1 MPSKDL
7 SFILLGEDR
16 SASRV
21 MSETAANAEKATG
34 RIGGAFSK
42 VGGVIGGEFG
52 EVLNRVGAG
61 ISQVGEKS
69 GKLSSALM
77 VGGGVVTGMGVA
89 LSVMGSGHKQASDQ
103 LEQAV
108 KNTGRSFEDY
118 RGQFDKAILKQQG
131 FGRSAIDTQEAL
143 RKLTQSTND
152 PKKALAEMGLVSDL
166 AAAKN
171 ISLSEAADTVS
182 KVLIGKGARALT
194 SFGIVLGAHTNSTK
208 DLTIAQGALTKAT
221 TVHEAAVL
229 KLQQLEEVQ
238 HSKKVLSVADHIAL
252 QNAQTKVTQSTDA
265 LTIAQQKVTTAQDKT
280 KTSTNAIQDSVDALT
295 KKVDGQAV
303 KSVDNFGAQVNIAR
317 VRLTDWGASMGE
329 KVGPALMAIG
339 PILTV
344 AGGIMDIFR
353 AKQALAAVA
362 TASATT
368 VTIASSV
375 ATGTATA
382 STWSLT
388 AALLANPIGLII
400 VAVVAL
406 VGALIWFFTQ
416 TKLGKEVWANM
427 VSFVATAFNWLWVNV
442 IKPVGDWIS
451 GAFKAIGST
460 ASAVFGAIG
469 AIIGGVFNGAVG
481 IVRGAI
487 NIMIDLIN
495 GIIKNINGIGGAIK
509 SATGGAIDIKIGSIP
524 RLATGGV
531 TNGPMLAV
539 IGDNPGGREIV
550 QPLSAYKADLAKERA
565 AGTQSLGGKA
575 AQGGFYID
583 KFITQAGQSPQEIA
597 ANLGWMGR
605 WAT

>member
-7 SFILLGEDR
+7 SFILLGEDK

-21 MSETAANAEKATG
+21 MTETAAAAEKATG
-34 RIGGAFSK
+34 RIGGAFTK
-42 VGGVIGGEFG
+42 VGGIIGGEFG
-52 EVLNRVGAG
+52 EVLGRVGEG
-61 ISQVGEKS
+61 VSQVSEKS
-69 GKLSSALM
+69 GKLSSSLL

-89 LSVMGSGHKQASDQ
+89 LSAMGSGHKQASDQ

-108 KNTGRSFEDY
+108 KNSGKSWDAY
-118 RGQFDKAILKQQG
+118 KGQVDTAILKQQG

-166 AAAKN
+166 AAAKH

-329 KVGPALMAIG
+329 KVGPVLTALG
-339 PILTV
+339 PMLMIVGV
-344 AGGIMDIFR
+344 AMDLFR
-353 AKQALAAVA
+353 AKQVA
-362 TASATT
+362 TAA
-368 VTIASSV
+368 
-375 ATGTATA
+375 ATA
-382 STWSLT
+382 AGTVVTEGSSIATK
-388 AALLANPIGLII
+388 AAAAGQWLLNVAMSANPIGIII
-400 VAVVAL
+400 VAIAAL
-406 VGALIWFFTQ
+406 VAGLIYFFTQ

-427 VSFVATAFNWLWVNV
+427 VSFIGTAWNWLWTNV
-442 IKPVGDWIS
+442 IKPVGDFIS

-469 AIIGGVFNGAVG
+469 AIIGGVFNTATS

-565 AGTQSLGGKA
+565 AGAQSLGGKA

>member
-7 SFILLGEDR
+7 TFILLGEDK

-21 MSETAANAEKATG
+21 MTETAAAAEKSTA
-34 RIGGAFSK
+34 RIGGAFTK
-42 VGGVIGGEFG
+42 VGGIIGGEFG
-52 EVLNRVGAG
+52 EVLGRVGEG
-61 ISQVGEKS
+61 VSQVSEKS
-69 GKLSSALM
+69 GKLSSSLL

-89 LSVMGSGHKQASDQ
+89 LSAMGSGHKQAADQ

-108 KNTGRSFEDY
+108 KNSGKSWDAY
-118 RGQFDKAILKQQG
+118 KGQVDTAILKQQG

-166 AAAKN
+166 AAAKH

-182 KVLIGKGARALT
+182 KVLVGKGARALT
-194 SFGIVLGAHTNSTK
+194 SFGIILGAHTNSTK
-208 DLTIAQGALTKAT
+208 DLTIAQGGLTKAT

-229 KLQQLEEVQ
+229 KLQQLEEAQ
-238 HSKKVLSVADHIAL
+238 HAKKVLSVSDHIAL

-295 KKVDGQAV
+295 KKVDGQAS

-329 KVGPALMAIG
+329 KVGPVLTALG
-339 PILTV
+339 PTLMIVGV
-344 AGGIMDIFR
+344 AMDLFR
-353 AKQALAAVA
+353 AKQTAAAAATLA
-362 TASATT
+362 
-368 VTIASSV
+368 
-375 ATGTATA
+375 GTAVTNGA
-382 STWSLT
+382 SIATK
-388 AALLANPIGLII
+388 AAAAGQWLLNVAMDANPIGIII
-400 VAVVAL
+400 VAIAAL
-406 VGALIWFFTQ
+406 VAGLIWFFTQ

-427 VSFVATAFNWLWVNV
+427 VSFIGTAWNWLWTNV
-442 IKPVGDWIS
+442 IKPVGDFIVMS
-451 GAFKAIGST
+451 FKAIYTTVTS
-460 ASAVFGAIG
+460 VFGAIG
-469 AIIGGVFNGAVG
+469 AIIGGVFNTVVS

-509 SATGGAIDIKIGSIP
+509 SATGGAIDIKLGTIP

-550 QPLSAYKADLAKERA
+550 QPLSMYKADLAKERA
-565 AGTQSLGGKA
+565 AGAQTQGSKA
-575 AQGGFYID
+575 NQGGFYID